1 MKKNHILL
9 AIIILVCLP
18 VSAIKRRRVQAPKT
32 PVVPA
37 TELAQKALDIYDVES
52 ARSIL
57 EKELAA
63 LSKKKQPTQKIE
75 NLLEQ
80 TQQIALKLHATE
92 HIVIIDSLVCKKE
105 DALKAILLSKES
117 GRIDTYAS
125 TYHTTDKNGA
135 TLYENELANKRY
147 LAVPKGRNGSLRLA
161 TTDKLGEKW
170 SEPHLLSGLPVNDLA
185 QNFPFLL
192 SDGVTLY
199 YAATGPESLGGYDIF
214 VTRTDGDEGQV
225 LTPENIGFPFNSP
238 ANDYLLAIDE
248 LNQLG
253 WFISDRRQPRGKVCV
268 YTFIPNATREVYGSE
283 LSEKQLAARARI
295 TAIRDTWNKDAKEAQ
310 QRLHA
315 LRTNKSTEQ
324 QHEQV
329 DFQFFIDETR
339 TYTRLTDFRS
349 AKANQKMQQW
359 LRLSKDTQTDAIL
372 LQRLRDNYA
381 TSDPVQRKKMAQTIL
396 QLEATHYPQMQ
407 KLQQLAIEIRNLE
420 ISFK

>member
-170 SEPHLLSGLPVNDLA
+170 SEPHLLSGLPANDLA

-225 LTPENIGFPFNSP
+225 LAPENIGFPFNSP